1 MKQAMYLGAG
11 VVVAIMF
18 YSFFQTEDLISTKEK
33 RDNCLNIE
41 QFIVENPEASPEEYE
56 RLEKCNQE
64 RISRLG
70 LDKRSTGFLGN
81 TRDHPDGALAHYEGS
96 GGFDYFTVYD
106 DHIEMKIT
114 IGPPSGVVQ
123 IDYSEIEKLEMAW
136 DMPGTI
142 VITLKSD
149 SLMKKQYS
157 LTLFGGLEMS
167 RPEGVRDLDRLYE
180 IIEKKTKENDSAE

>member
-1 MKQAMYLGAG
+1 
-11 VVVAIMF
+11 
-18 YSFFQTEDLISTKEK
+18 
-33 RDNCLNIE
+33 
-41 QFIVENPEASPEEYE
+41 
-56 RLEKCNQE
+56 
-64 RISRLG
+64 
-70 LDKRSTGFLGN
+70 
-81 TRDHPDGALAHYEGS
+81 
-96 GGFDYFTVYD
+96 
-106 DHIEMKIT
+106 MKII